1 MGFSKF
7 SVFFFILFQERY
19 LSRNAGELLL
29 EFLNILL
36 VAFGSQFIFPT
47 SMVTLQKFSC
57 INEVFNGANYFVV
70 CSIVIGFA
78 ARKCPEASTVIMSSI
93 QTIPIHQELFH
104 VTTPSLRRPVKITG
118 LPRKYT
124 HTCPSHKPWNAWYLT
139 RIS

>member
-70 CSIVIGFA
+70 CSIAIGLL
-78 ARKCPEASTVIMSSI
+78 
-93 QTIPIHQELFH
+93 Q
-104 VTTPSLRRPVKITG
+104 G
-118 LPRKYT
+118 
-124 HTCPSHKPWNAWYLT
+124 NAQKRLL
-139 RIS
+139 